1 MFPNPIIKLGSIEI
15 YMYGV
20 CIAIGILAAIIVLR
34 LFGKKLNVDKK
45 YLDFVEIDGYVAIA
59 LGFFFSAVFQGLYN
73 YIADPSQGFSLKGG
87 ITFLGGLLGG
97 AVTFFIIYLI
107 FAKKYNGKFRH
118 IISIVPC
125 CILIAHGFG
134 RIGCFCAGCCYGL
147 SVPEGK
153 WYSWM
158 GVQFPEIAGKVLP
171 TQLFEAIFLF
181 IMFAVL
187 AFLSLKKNYRHNFT
201 IYLIGY
207 GIWRFLIEFIRAD
220 ERGSFIGPISP
231 SQFWSIIMVLG
242 GVGLIF
248 FTNLVLFKDDKKVE
262 IVTEETKV
270 DNKPQEEA
278 EIKADTQ
285 SESTNDAGDTLEEV
299 MMQGFEYDYD
309 EDEDEELDEE
319 EKEDLEDLAKLD
331 EASSGAETKSLD
343 KEEVKEEKVEENKD
357 DGDDKYKERM
367 RRQLL
372 AQKKLRDEIDDE
384 PKKSVSLEE
393 KLGKKK

>member
-1 MFPNPIIKLGSIEI
+1 MLPNPIIKLGSIEI

-20 CIAIGILAAIIVLR
+20 CIAVGILCAIIVLR
-34 LFGKKLNVDKK
+34 LFGKKLKVDKK

-73 YIADPSQGFSLKGG
+73 YIEDPSQGFSLKGG

-97 AVTFFIIYLI
+97 AATFFLIYLL
-107 FAKKYNGKFRH
+107 FAKKYNGKFRD

-134 RIGCFCAGCCYGL
+134 RIGCFCAGCCYGTQ
-147 SVPEGK
+147 VPEGK
-153 WYSWM
+153 WYSWVGM
-158 GVQFPEIAGKVLP
+158 NFPDVVGKVYP

-181 IMFAVL
+181 IWFGVL
-187 AFLSLKKNYRHNFT
+187 AFLCLKKNYRHNFSL
-201 IYLIGY
+201 YLIGY
-207 GIWRFLIEFIRAD
+207 GIWRFLIEFIRGD

-248 FTNLVLFKDDKKVE
+248 FTNYVLFKDYTVKEVE
-262 IVTEETKV
+262 APIVNEEAVVEEET
-270 DNKPQEEA
+270 N
-278 EIKADTQ
+278 
-285 SESTNDAGDTLEEV
+285 
-299 MMQGFEYDYD
+299 
-309 EDEDEELDEE
+309 
-319 EKEDLEDLAKLD
+319 KEDLEDLAKLD
-331 EASSGAETKSLD
+331 TDNLEEAEKLEQEESKLEETPI
-343 KEEVKEEKVEENKD
+343 EEPSEEATNEPIEKPLEEEPKEEKTEEVSSKEEDN
-357 DGDDKYKERM
+357 YKERM

-372 AQKKLRDEIDDE
+372 AQKKLRDEIDSE

-393 KLGKKK
+393 KLGKK